1 MPGAPAT
8 GALIALTAAAS
19 WGGGDFS
26 GGMGVKAAGGGT
38 TSALRVVVLGHGMS
52 LIALVVVLWLFPAP
66 WPADP
71 LHSAVIW
78 WGLGGG
84 VIGGTSLALFYMAL
98 SRGAMGAAAAVSG
111 VLAAAVPAFVS
122 SMLEGRPT
130 GLRIAGF
137 VLAAAAIWM
146 IAAGASAEEV
156 GKASRGTMAL
166 AVISGLGFGLFFVA
180 LRMANPLGD
189 FAPLAL
195 GRVGS
200 LAACVPMLLIVQRK
214 ATAGKWLKAGVLPW
228 AVGVAV
234 LDTGGNLFFLAATRI
249 GRLDVAAVLSS
260 LYPASTILLA
270 AWRLHERPTR
280 MQLAGMGVALAAVV
294 MITV

>member
-38 TSALRVVVLGHGMS
+38 ASALRVVVLGHGMS

-66 WPADP
+66 WPVDP
-71 LHSAVIW
+71 LHSVVVW
-78 WGLGGG
+78 WGLAGG
-84 VIGGTSLALFYMAL
+84 VVGGTSLALFYMAL

-146 IAAGASAEEV
+146 IAAGAAAEEV
-156 GKASRGTMAL
+156 GKATRGTMAL

-200 LAACVPMLLIVQRK
+200 LAACVPMLLIMKRK

-280 MQLAGMGVALAAVV
+280 MQMAGMGVALAAVV

>member
-1 MPGAPAT
+1 MPGSGTA
-8 GALIALTAAAS
+8 GALVALTAAAS

-52 LIALVVVLWLFPAP
+52 LLALAAVLWLFPAP
-66 WPADP
+66 WPPDP
-71 LHSAVIW
+71 LHSTVVW

-130 GLRIAGF
+130 GWRIAGF

-146 IAAGASAEEV
+146 IAAGASAEDA
-156 GKASRGTMAL
+156 GRASRGTMTM
-166 AVISGLGFGLFFVA
+166 AVVSGLGFGLFFVA
-180 LRMANPLGD
+180 LRMANSLGD

-200 LAACVPMLLIVQRK
+200 LAACLPMLLVVQTRAK
-214 ATAGKWLKAGVLPW
+214 AGKWLKAGVLPW
-228 AVGVAV
+228 AMGVAL
-234 LDTGGNLFFLAATRI
+234 LDTGGNLFFIAATRM

-260 LYPASTILLA
+260 LYPAATILLA

-280 MQLAGMGVALAAVV
+280 TQMAGMGVALAAVV